1 MVCFQDAPSS
11 PTRLVTGTR
20 TSSYQTSQKC
30 SLVVMSLI
38 GFTVIPG
45 ASMGTM
51 TSLMP
56 ACGGPSLE
64 VRQIR

>member
-1 MVCFQDAPSS
+1 MVCFQEPFSS

-38 GFTVIPG
+38 GT
-45 ASMGTM
+45 
-51 TSLMP
+51 
-56 ACGGPSLE
+56 
-64 VRQIR
+64 